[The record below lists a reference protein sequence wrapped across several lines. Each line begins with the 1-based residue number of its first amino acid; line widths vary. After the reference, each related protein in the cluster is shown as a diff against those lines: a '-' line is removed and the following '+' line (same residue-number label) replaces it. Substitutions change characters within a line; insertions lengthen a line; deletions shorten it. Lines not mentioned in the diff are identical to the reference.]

1 MGSKSNIHSKFLS
14 VKLPI
19 TRSVALSRNSR
30 AVDGQFGIIPGPKS
44 GCRKLEVPVRAY
56 RLPQDGQIEDKGILP
71 YVSDYEISANITEP
85 RGGVSHS

>member
-44 GCRKLEVPVRAY
+44 GFWGACNSDWLSRSIVYQTSHFANWSDLLREFSARACA
-56 RLPQDGQIEDKGILP
+56 I
-71 YVSDYEISANITEP
+71 
-85 RGGVSHS
+85 

>member
-44 GCRKLEVPVRAY
+44 HCGKRGFIARDFPY
-56 RLPQDGQIEDKGILP
+56 RRFRI
-71 YVSDYEISANITEP
+71 VSDLPTIHANDRQSWEDS
-85 RGGVSHS
+85 RLSL